1 MGLTEEELPELV
13 QQWRSANPHITKF
26 WWDIDQ
32 AAVKAVKEKTIVKK
46 GNLEFSYRSGILF
59 ITLPSGR
66 KLSYVK
72 PRMITNRF
80 GREALSYEGV
90 GDSKKWMR
98 IETYGAK
105 LTENIVQGTARDLL
119 AQAMLRLTDAGYDIV
134 MHVHDEAVVEVP
146 DGESSATEICKIM
159 SEQPSWAK
167 GLPLNADG
175 YECSFYKK
183 D

>member
-1 MGLTEEELPELV
+1 V
-13 QQWRSANPHITKF
+13 QY
-26 WWDIDQ
+26 
-32 AAVKAVKEKTIVKK
+32 

-80 GREALSYEGV
+80 GREALSYEGI

-134 MHVHDEAVVEVP
+134 MHVHDEAVLEVP
-146 DGESSATEICKIM
+146 EGESSVEEICKIM
-159 SEQPSWAK
+159 SEQPSWAE